1 MFTYISDIIKKN
13 HNFLSKGDIISE
25 SKKKEI
31 CSVLQIA
38 LSSTESVHCANYAGT
53 IFFWQIPNNNDKLKS
68 DIKLPLLEFGAI
80 KYLRYTC
87 ELLNFNSFLN
97 DVSNC
102 NAIQSVNN
110 TNGQKCSDLK
120 YGEHM

>member
-1 MFTYISDIIKKN
+1 MFCTSNCPQFYR
-13 HNFLSKGDIISE
+13 E
-25 SKKKEI
+25 
-31 CSVLQIA
+31 CA
-38 LSSTESVHCANYAGT
+38 LCKLCRDY
-53 IFFWQIPNNNDKLKS
+53 FFGQIPNNNDELNS
-68 DIKLPLLEFGAI
+68 EIKPPLFKFGAI